1 MIKRACISAVRFYQ
15 KNLSPL
21 KASCCRYVPTCS
33 EYAAQAIDRFGPACG
48 IALAAKRIARC
59 NPLCEG
65 GYDPVP
71 EGPET
76 TLKKG

>member
-1 MIKRACISAVRFYQ
+1 MMKRACLSAIRFYQ

-33 EYAAQAIDRFGPACG
+33 EYAAQAIERFGAARG
-48 IALAAKRIARC
+48 TLLAARRIARC
-59 NPLCEG
+59 QPFCQG

-71 EGPET
+71 EGPEMIM
-76 TLKKG
+76 KKG